1 VRLTRN
7 QRRQLEK
14 LAPHVDRITLADGVF
29 FDQHPERNHRV
40 RLASEVEIAQN
51 EILNGEVMTLPL
63 GHRHF
68 VIVRNVAPG
77 RRVRLFVTNKQTAGT
92 DVPEDL
98 AGAIFEKIAGSHL
111 REIEAASL
119 AASPDEGGA
128 A

>member
-1 VRLTRN
+1 
-7 QRRQLEK
+7 
-14 LAPHVDRITLADGVF
+14 
-29 FDQHPERNHRV
+29 
-40 RLASEVEIAQN
+40 
-51 EILNGEVMTLPL
+51 MTLPP

-77 RRVRLFVTNKQTAGT
+77 RGVRLFVTNKQTAGT

-119 AASPDEGGA
+119 AASPEEGGA